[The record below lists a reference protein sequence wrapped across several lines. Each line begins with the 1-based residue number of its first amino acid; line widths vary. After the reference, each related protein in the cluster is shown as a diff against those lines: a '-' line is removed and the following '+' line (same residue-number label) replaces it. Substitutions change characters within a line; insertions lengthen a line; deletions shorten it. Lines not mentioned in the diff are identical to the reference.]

1 MPRSRFAGS
10 SLTSPKVDVVI
21 DMGNPFLN
29 HTIDAFLKIGTVA
42 AVKTA
47 AEESYYMVE
56 RGKVSQQKFGN
67 SFKKMCREGAYWGTV
82 AGVYAGMEYGVERIR
97 GERDWKNA
105 MVGGA
110 LAGALISAASSNN
123 REKIV
128 MDAITGGAI
137 ATAAEFLNHIK

>member
-1 MPRSRFAGS
+1 MPRSRFAG

-29 HTIDAFLKIGTVA
+29 HTVDAFLKIGTVA

-56 RGKVSQQKFGN
+56 RGRVSQDKL
-67 SFKKMCREGAYWGTV
+67 SHSLKKMCKEGAYWGTV
-82 AGVYAGMEYGVERIR
+82 AGVYAGMEFGVERIR

-105 MVGGA
+105 MIGGA
-110 LAGALISAASSNN
+110 LTGALISIASSENK
-123 REKIV
+123 EKIV
-128 MDAITGGAI
+128 KSAITGGAL
-137 ATAAEFLNHIK
+137 ATAAEFLNYLK